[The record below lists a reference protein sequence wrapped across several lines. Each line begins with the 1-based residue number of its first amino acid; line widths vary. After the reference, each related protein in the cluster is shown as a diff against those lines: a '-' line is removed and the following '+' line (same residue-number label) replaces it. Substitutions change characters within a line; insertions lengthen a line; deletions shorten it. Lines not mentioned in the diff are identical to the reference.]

1 VYLEHLDPGD
11 RQGHLGAVVPVVPE
25 DLKEGVGR
33 LVRTELLGVQEDKD
47 YQEEQAVLDN
57 QERVVCRARPILKTT
72 FERFALLCSE
82 TVSLS

>member
-1 VYLEHLDPGD
+1 MYLEHLDPGD
-11 RQGHLGAVVPVVPE
+11 RQGHLGVVVPVVPE

-57 QERVVCRARPILKTT
+57 QERVVCRLVGNIIFHCTY
-72 FERFALLCSE
+72 
-82 TVSLS
+82 